1 MKNLKNKLFLATAI
15 IALASCSENT
25 YLGDQEGNANGSGA
39 ISFGSNTPA
48 LTRAE
53 RDGDDAAQDLGYSF
67 AVYAT
72 KTVSSTTSN
81 VFAQNTYNATSNT
94 PYWVWYQASTANN
107 TTSNSANWEYVGTGG
122 SVITSAI
129 TAQTIKYWD
138 EFASQYDFVAY
149 KAKPVGTE
157 PAAASITNLTT
168 TGFTAQGTIEQLA
181 ALYIADKKVVSS
193 GDYGEVVK
201 FTFRKAASKVRL
213 GIYETIPGYDVK
225 DIKFNYNSTEDTDEA
240 YLTGSFIYSS
250 TAATFDVTYSGTPLK
265 AVLTPASGTNY
276 NANYFNFGSFNSS
289 TKIGE
294 TSTAPTW
301 TNTSSTNYYKDVLP
315 NTSNVGAM
323 TLTIDY
329 TLINTVSGETINI
342 TGATATVPAA
352 YMTWNPNFAYT
363 YLFKITDDKLT
374 PITFDAVTIDD
385 GEGNQE
391 TITTVTEPSITTFG
405 VKNGAYSVG
414 KNEYETGTDI
424 YATIAVSGEI
434 QNPTSKY
441 FVYTATT
448 SDATKLI
455 TEASVAD
462 AIAEK
467 AIKGVTPVITCTAY
481 TTNVSVVASV
491 PAEDGS
497 TKTVTG
503 AIKMQSPAAA
513 TYVVAYKQTAGSATA
528 TSDDYSASATYYRMT
543 TTAEGFY
550 TIATPTAEQITNWA
564 TEKANFTTAPT
575 QPVYVYKVIKVV
587 EP

>member
-1 MKNLKNKLFLATAI
+1 MKTIKNKLFLATAI
-15 IALASCSENT
+15 LALASCADNT
-25 YLGDQEGNANGSGA
+25 YLGDQEINTQEKGRA
-39 ISFGSNTPA
+39 ISFGSNTPS

-53 RDGDDAAQDLGYSF
+53 GATAAGELGYSF

-72 KTVSSTTSN
+72 KTVGSTTSN
-81 VFAQNTYNATSNT
+81 VFAQNPYSATSNT

-107 TTSNSANWEYVGTGG
+107 TTSNSADWEYVGTGG
-122 SVITSAI
+122 SVITPAI

-149 KAKPVGTE
+149 KAKPVGTV

-181 ALYIADKKVVSS
+181 ALYIADKKVVTS
-193 GDYGEVVK
+193 GDYRKEVE

-225 DIKFNYNSTEDTDEA
+225 NIKFKYNSTEDNDEA
-240 YLTGSFIYSS
+240 YLTGSFIYSNS
-250 TAATFDVTYSGTPLK
+250 AATFDVTYSGTPLK
-265 AVLTPASGTNY
+265 AVLTPASGTSY
-276 NANYFNFGSFNSS
+276 NATYFNFGSFDSS

-301 TNTSSTNYYKDVLP
+301 TNTSSTSYYKDVLP

-385 GEGNQE
+385 GEGNQQ
-391 TITTVTEPSITTFG
+391 TITTVDNPSITTYQ
-405 VKNGAYSVG
+405 KGAIV
-414 KNEYETGTDI
+414 NEYNAGNIYVVVGDGT
-424 YATIAVSGEI
+424 ALTAGT
-434 QNPTSKY
+434 NAKL
-441 FVYTATT
+441 YTAV
-448 SDATKLI
+448 AANGYAGGI
-455 TEASVAD
+455 TEASVANALKNGTED
-462 AIAEK
+462 NS
-467 AIKGVTPVITCTAY
+467 GTP
-481 TTNVSVVASV
+481 TTW
-491 PAEDGS
+491 
-497 TKTVTG
+497 TVTDANSKTLVVSSASGLTAFSSIPAGDSPTGVALTVNG
-503 AIKMQSPAAA
+503 AYFNASAGTNYVFEYIKVATYKAA
-513 TYVVAYKQTAGSATA
+513 TGTYVEGTTYYTDNTGATEVNTSTFTAGTDVS
-528 TSDDYSASATYYRMT
+528 SYFVVDDP
-543 TTAEGFY
+543 E
-550 TIATPTAEQITNWA
+550 
-564 TEKANFTTAPT
+564 EKH
-575 QPVYVYKVIKVV
+575 YKVIKVQ
-587 EP
+587 